1 MSAPSGRLRT
11 GVIGVGH
18 LGRHHV
24 RLLAAMPRVDL
35 MAAVDLVGERARAAV
50 EGTTAE
56 AHEDYRA
63 ILGRVDAVTVAVPTS
78 GHLPIVV
85 ECLQRGIHVL
95 VEKPM
100 ASSIAEADAMVA
112 AAQSAGVQLAVGH
125 TERFNPA
132 VQAALPMLRHT
143 RFIEVHRL
151 SGFPERSLDID
162 VIFDV
167 MIHDLDVALA
177 IDGTEVTSVE
187 GVGVPVLTSRIDI
200 ANARLKFASG
210 CVANITASRISRD
223 KIRKLRCFQPDMY
236 VSVDYAAQ
244 ELEAWRLRRV
254 PGNRP
259 AIEGGPVDV
268 QKDEP
273 LRREL
278 ADFVEAVLDGRAPAV
293 TGQDGRRA
301 LTLAARVADAIGSG
315 QPAPG
320 QTAELDPALIQALSN
335 DVS

>member
-1 MSAPSGRLRT
+1 MKAPSGRLRVA
-11 GVIGVGH
+11 VIGVGH

-24 RLLAAMPRVDL
+24 RLLAAMPRVEL
-35 MAAVDLVGERARAAV
+35 VAAVDLVGDRARAAV
-50 EGTTAE
+50 EGTTAQPL
-56 AHEDYRA
+56 EDYRA
-63 ILGRVDAVTVAVPTS
+63 VLGRVDAVTIAVPTS
-78 GHLPIVV
+78 GHLAIAL

-100 ASSIAEADAMVA
+100 ASSIGEADAMIA
-112 AAQSAGVQLAVGH
+112 AAEAAGVRLAVGH

-132 VQAALPMLRHT
+132 LQAAFPLLRHA

-200 ANARLKFASG
+200 ANARLKFESG

-223 KIRKLRCFQPDMY
+223 KIRKLRCFQPEMY

-254 PGNRP
+254 PGSRP
-259 AIEGGPVDV
+259 VIEGGPVDV

-278 ADFVEAVLDGRAPAV
+278 ADFVDAVVDDRAPAV

-301 LTLAARVADAIGSG
+301 LTLAARVAEAIGDG
-315 QPAPG
+315 GPLPG
-320 QTAELDPALIQALSN
+320 QTATADLSLIQALSN

>member
-1 MSAPSGRLRT
+1 MRAPSGRLRLA
-11 GVIGVGH
+11 VIGVGH

-24 RLLAAMPRVDL
+24 RLLAAMPRVEL
-35 MAAVDLVGERARAAV
+35 VAAVDLVGDRARAAV

-56 AHEDYRA
+56 PLEDYRA
-63 ILGRVDAVTVAVPTS
+63 VLGRVDAVTIAVPTS
-78 GHLPIVV
+78 GHLAIAL
-85 ECLQRGIHVL
+85 ECLERGVHVL

-100 ASSIAEADAMVA
+100 ASSIGEADAMIA
-112 AAQSAGVQLAVGH
+112 AAEAAGVRLAVGH

-132 VQAALPMLRHT
+132 LQAALPLLRHA

-200 ANARLKFASG
+200 ANARLKFQSG

-223 KIRKLRCFQPDMY
+223 KIRKLRCFQPEMY

-254 PGNRP
+254 PGSRP
-259 AIEGGPVDV
+259 VIEGGPVDV

-278 ADFVEAVLDGRAPAV
+278 ADFVDAVVDDRAPVV

-301 LTLAARVADAIGSG
+301 LALAARVAEAIGDG
-315 QPAPG
+315 GPLPG
-320 QTAELDPALIQALSN
+320 QTADLSLIQALSN

>member
-1 MSAPSGRLRT
+1 MTAPNRLRV

-24 RLLAAMPRVDL
+24 RLLAAMPH
-35 MAAVDLVGERARAAV
+35 VDLVGAADLITERAAAAV
-50 EGTTAE
+50 EGTSAE
-56 AHEDYRA
+56 ALADYRGL
-63 ILGRVDAVTVAVPTS
+63 LGRVDAVTIAVPTS
-78 GHLPIVV
+78 AHFPIAV
-85 ECLQRGIHVL
+85 ECLQRGLHVL

-100 ASSIAEADAMVA
+100 ASSLSEADGMIA
-112 AAQSAGVQLAVGH
+112 AAESAGVQLAVGH

-132 VQAALPMLRHT
+132 VQAALPMLRHA

-187 GVGVPVLTSRIDI
+187 AVGVPVLTSRIDI
-200 ANARLKFASG
+200 ANARLKFESG

-223 KIRKLRCFQPDMY
+223 KIRKLRCFQPDSY

-254 PGNRP
+254 PGGRP

-278 ADFVEAVLDGRAPAV
+278 LDFVDAILENRAPMV
-293 TGQDGRRA
+293 TGRDGRRA
-301 LTLAARVADAIGSG
+301 LLLGSRVADAIGDG
-315 QPAPG
+315 RPAPDQPAG
-320 QTAELDPALIQALSN
+320 VDLSLIQTLSN